1 MPIDHVLK
9 LYSKTIQSSFLHYG
23 FWDDPEKV
31 DLNSL
36 SLQDIK
42 NAQFRYIDHLAS
54 FIPEETNSILDVGC
68 GIGGNTDFLL
78 KKGYSL
84 EALSPD
90 SYQKSVINNKF
101 GGKVIFHHCKF
112 EDFQSEIF
120 FDLILES
127 ESVCYIDIDK
137 GFKKAREILKEG
149 GYLLASD
156 YFVYFRDQT
165 KNLHLKSSHD
175 INIYLKSADNHG
187 FNLVEEYDQTNN
199 TMLTLDYANYIIGRF
214 INPAIDYG
222 VYSSNKNFPK
232 LAKLIGLFIGKKWN
246 EKQNQ
251 LDLINSDLFRKYRKY
266 MIYLFQKK

>member
-23 FWDDPEKV
+23 FWDKPEKV

-42 NAQFRYIDHLAS
+42 NAQFRYIDHLSS
-54 FIPEETNSILDVGC
+54 FIPEDIKSILDVGC

-78 KKGYSL
+78 KKGYLL

-90 SYQKSVINNKF
+90 SYQKSIINKKF
-101 GGKVIFHHCKF
+101 GEKVVFHHCKF
-112 EDFQSEIF
+112 ENFESRTL

-127 ESVCYIDIDK
+127 ESACYINIDK
-137 GFKKAREILKEG
+137 GFKKAREVLKEG

-156 YFVYFRDQT
+156 YFIYFRDQT

-175 INIYLKSADNHG
+175 MNTYLKSAEKYG
-187 FNLVEEYDQTNN
+187 FNLVKQYDQTNN
-199 TMLTLDYANYIIGRF
+199 TMLTLDYANYLLGRF
-214 INPAIDYG
+214 INPTIDYG
-222 VYSSNKNFPK
+222 VYSANKNFPK
-232 LAKLIGLFIGKKWN
+232 ISKLIGSFIAKKWR

-251 LDLINSDLFRKYRKY
+251 LDLVNSDLFRKYRKY
-266 MIYLFQKK
+266 MIYLFQKT